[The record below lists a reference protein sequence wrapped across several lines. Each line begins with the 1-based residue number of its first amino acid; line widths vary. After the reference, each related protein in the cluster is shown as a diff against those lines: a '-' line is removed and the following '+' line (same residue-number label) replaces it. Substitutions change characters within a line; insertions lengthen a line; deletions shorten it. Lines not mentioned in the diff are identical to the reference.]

1 MAGAPRV
8 QFQNS
13 TVMQPQ
19 RNLILFL
26 ALGSIEGNNI

>member
-13 TVMQPQ
+13 TVMPQ
-19 RNLILFL
+19 RNLTFFL